1 MRRAYA
7 PRPWRL
13 LRYHD
18 VMNAPRARPADR
30 GHRPHQPTPLRTLE
44 ARLPTGIGMAYAL
57 EGPADAPVLAFVH
70 GLGSSHH
77 QFEAQSA
84 SFRDRYRVLL
94 PSLRGHGGSGNPA
107 APTAAAYAPAAL
119 AEDVAALLDHLRVD
133 RLHVVGNSL
142 GGLIGY
148 ELLRAD
154 PSRLRSLTTFGTTA
168 ALRAPRGRAW
178 MAATTVRLLGVRG
191 VARLVGASAS
201 KDKAVGAEL
210 RRLYRQASRTA
221 LLHVPRHIA
230 RYDYTDTLRSARLPL
245 LLIQG
250 ARDKG
255 INDALASTL
264 AALAA
269 AHDARV
275 VPLEGAGHF
284 ANMERPE
291 RFDEILGAFLRD
303 VDARGSL
310 PGAEPAERGR

>member
-1 MRRAYA
+1 
-7 PRPWRL
+7 
-13 LRYHD
+13 
-18 VMNAPRARPADR
+18 
-30 GHRPHQPTPLRTLE
+30 
-44 ARLPTGIGMAYAL
+44 
-57 EGPADAPVLAFVH
+57 
-70 GLGSSHH
+70 
-77 QFEAQSA
+77 
-84 SFRDRYRVLL
+84 
-94 PSLRGHGGSGNPA
+94 
-107 APTAAAYAPAAL
+107 
-119 AEDVAALLDHLRVD
+119 
-133 RLHVVGNSL
+133 
-142 GGLIGY
+142 
-148 ELLRAD
+148 
-154 PSRLRSLTTFGTTA
+154 
-168 ALRAPRGRAW
+168 
-178 MAATTVRLLGVRG
+178 MAATTVHLLGVRG